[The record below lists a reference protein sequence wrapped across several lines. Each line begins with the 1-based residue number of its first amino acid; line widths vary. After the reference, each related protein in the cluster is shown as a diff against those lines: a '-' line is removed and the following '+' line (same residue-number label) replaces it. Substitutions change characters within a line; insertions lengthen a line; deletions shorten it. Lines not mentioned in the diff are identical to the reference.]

1 MIRLYS
7 KPQCP
12 YCDRAKIWLEHNGL
26 PYEVI
31 NIMENQTA
39 LAFIKSRGH
48 KTVPQIYYNDE
59 VLVEGGYDGL
69 KKADPDM
76 LKERLAA

>member
-1 MIRLYS
+1 
-7 KPQCP
+7 
-12 YCDRAKIWLEHNGL
+12 
-26 PYEVI
+26 
-31 NIMENQTA
+31 MENQDA
-39 LAFIKSRGH
+39 LQFIKSRGH

-69 KKADPDM
+69 KKANPDM